1 MDVCLFDFSAICFLE
16 WTGPVGRNTAELVR
30 QIHLKRRWHRLPEPE
45 TLQALELREGAV
57 EGPLET
63 AFVALQPISNFLPRD
78 ERCGGLQPI
87 VYAPEQK

>member
-1 MDVCLFDFSAICFLE
+1 
-16 WTGPVGRNTAELVR
+16 
-30 QIHLKRRWHRLPEPE
+30 LPEPE

-87 VYAPEQK
+87 VYAPERN